1 MNSSIRVCLGVLNIC
16 YFPGNLKKTIL
27 AQKGTLGF
35 DWNQH
40 IWKAKI
46 NCNGLYELLGTYEGS
61 LGICVYN
68 LEAVLQVVL
77 LSPKNRKKSGNNW
90 IDAPDIVSKRL
101 ASNNLLK
108 ILYKD
113 CLESVLQKRWK
124 LCKCT
129 PSEEVLRFIII
140 LFYFSLFFH
149 WKRCWMLVW
158 KYYDWHYHYYPEA
171 SQSVGGI
178 AAKKTC
184 TCWLA
189 AFHLMLAFF
198 FFVLIF
204 LWVYLKIFT
213 YIFTYIYIHIRM
225 NIHTCSVLCE
235 YMHIVY
241 RC

>member
-1 MNSSIRVCLGVLNIC
+1 MNSSIWVCLGLLNIC

-27 AQKGTLGF
+27 TQKGTLGF
-35 DWNQH
+35 DWNEQ
-40 IWKAKI
+40 ILKAKI

-68 LEAVLQVVL
+68 FEAVLQVVL

-124 LCKCT
+124 LCKCA
-129 PSEEVLRFIII
+129 PSEEVRVILFFII
-140 LFYFSLFFH
+140 FSLET
-149 WKRCWMLVW
+149 MLNVSLEILW
-158 KYYDWHYHYYPEA
+158 LTLSLCYPEA

-178 AAKKTC
+178 AAKKNC

-189 AFHLMLAFF
+189 AFHLMLTFF
-198 FFVLIF
+198 FFALIF

-213 YIFTYIYIHIRM
+213 YIFTYIYINIRM
-225 NIHTCSVLCE
+225 NVHTCSVLCE

>member
-1 MNSSIRVCLGVLNIC
+1 M
-16 YFPGNLKKTIL
+16 
-27 AQKGTLGF
+27 
-35 DWNQH
+35 
-40 IWKAKI
+40 
-46 NCNGLYELLGTYEGS
+46 
-61 LGICVYN
+61 
-68 LEAVLQVVL
+68 L
-77 LSPKNRKKSGNNW
+77 LSPKNRKKSVNNC

-108 ILYKD
+108 ILYKY
-113 CLESVLQKRWK
+113 CLEFYKSDGSCVNVLQAKR
-124 LCKCT
+124 CYG
-129 PSEEVLRFIII
+129 SFI
-140 LFYFSLFFH
+140 LFYFSLLFH
-149 WKRCWMLVW
+149 WKRCWMLIW

-241 RC
+241 WC